1 MSAHTW
7 RTILALIV
15 LAHGVGHVLYL
26 IPSLGIAQLGQ
37 STKSWL
43 LTPALGDTLTRVVG
57 SILWLAVLTGFVA
70 AGVGLL
76 GQLTWWRTAAVAASG
91 VALLGLGLFANGS
104 DVQSQLCA
112 GLMSATILVA
122 LLLIRWP
129 SVELVGA

>member
-1 MSAHTW
+1 MSGSTW

-26 IPSLGIAQLGQ
+26 IPSLGIAELGQ

-43 LTPALGDTLTRVVG
+43 LTPALGDTLTRVIG
-57 SILWLAVLTGFVA
+57 SVLWLAVVAGFTA

-76 GQLTWWRTAAVAASG
+76 GQQAWWRTAAVVAAGIS
-91 VALLGLGLFANGS
+91 LLGLALFVNGG

-112 GLMSATILVA
+112 GLMSGAILVA

-129 SVELVGA
+129 SVGLVGA